1 MMKRRIIF
9 LTLTFLVLSFLVGTL
24 LGALMPVEFEL
35 FGPSKEEVAKEVKKL
50 YELANPGAQIE
61 IVTTLEES
69 GLYKIVLKSTGPTG
83 ITYREAYVTKDG
95 KLLTENVILVKES
108 TKQIQMFKD
117 FVDCLDEKGV
127 KIYGLNNS
135 TATLLQLNILGRY
148 SGKLYVSCD
157 GANLQ
162 TCLNAGIQQIPSVVY
177 NNDIY
182 PGVKTI
188 DWFAQQTGCKF
199 G

>member
-1 MMKRRIIF
+1 MKRQIIF
-9 LTLTFLVLSFLVGTL
+9 LTLTFLVISFLVGTL
-24 LGALMPVEFEL
+24 LGALMPEFKL
-35 FGPSKEEVAKEVKKL
+35 FGPSKEEVAEEVKEL
-50 YELANPGAQIE
+50 YELANPGTQVE
-61 IVTTLEES
+61 IAAILEES
-69 GLYKIVLKSTGPTG
+69 GLYKLILKSTGPAG

-95 KLLTENVILVKES
+95 KLLTENIILVEEF
-108 TKQIQMFKD
+108 TNQIQMFKD
-117 FVDCLDEKGV
+117 FVDCLDEKGLR
-127 KIYGLNNS
+127 IYGLNNS

-162 TCLNAGIQQIPSVVY
+162 TCLNIGIQQIPSVVY
-177 NNDIY
+177 NNNVY